1 MPIATRLGLY
11 YAAIFTAGGVAGPY
25 FGVWFKD
32 HGLTGAQI
40 GAILA
45 APAIARVVTG
55 PAIAVW
61 ADGFRLRRTPL
72 VLLGVAVATLFVAF
86 AFTREFWAWFV
97 LWLAAQSAFGAL
109 SPLTDII
116 ALRRARS
123 DRFNYGA
130 ARAVG
135 SAAYIFANVVGGL
148 LLARLT
154 SDVVLIWVIA
164 SVTVIAVSGRWL
176 LPDDPVHEDGEVLDR
191 SARWRGL
198 GALAA
203 DPVFMLLVVSVG
215 LIQTSHAFY
224 YGFSALLW
232 KAQGLPESVTGVLWG
247 IGVGAEVIFLWLME
261 PWRRAMG
268 PVRLLLFGGLGALVR
283 WTCLAMSPP
292 LWLLLP
298 LQTLHALS
306 FTATFM
312 ATLSLIERLS
322 PARSASAAQTLNAV
336 LSGGVLMG
344 VGSLAS
350 GVLYDHAGPLGYLVM
365 SACAASGLAGV
376 VLLRAIL
383 RRRAQSPLS

>member
-1 MPIATRLGLY
+1 MPIALRLGLY
-11 YAAIFTAGGVAGPY
+11 YAAIFMAGGVAGPY

-40 GAILA
+40 GLILA

-72 VLLGVAVATLFVAF
+72 IILGCAVALIFIAF
-86 AFTREFWAWFV
+86 ALTRGFWPWLI
-97 LWLAAQSAFGAL
+97 LWLAAQSAFGSL
-109 SPLTDII
+109 SPFTDII
-116 ALRRARS
+116 TLRRARAEG
-123 DRFNYGA
+123 FNYGA

-135 SAAYIFANVVGGL
+135 SAAYIFANVVGGVL
-148 LLARLT
+148 VARLA

-164 SVTVIAVSGRWL
+164 TTGLVAISGLWL
-176 LPDDPVHEDGEVLDR
+176 LPADPVHEDGEVLARTD
-191 SARWRGL
+191 RWRGL
-198 GALAA
+198 GALIA
-203 DPVFMLLVVSVG
+203 DPVFMLLVLSVG
-215 LIQTSHAFY
+215 LIQASHAFY

-247 IGVGAEVIFLWLME
+247 VGVGAEVVFLWLME
-261 PWRRAMG
+261 PWRRAIG
-268 PVRLLLFGGLGALVR
+268 PVRLLLYGGLGAVVR

-298 LQTLHALS
+298 LQVLHAFS

-312 ATLSLIERLS
+312 ATLALIERLS

-344 VGSLAS
+344 LGSMAS
-350 GVLYDHAGPLGYLVM
+350 GVLFDRAGPLGYLFM
-365 SACAASGLAGV
+365 SGSAAAGLAGAV
-376 VLLRAIL
+376 VLRAIL
-383 RRRAQSPLS
+383 RRRARSELS